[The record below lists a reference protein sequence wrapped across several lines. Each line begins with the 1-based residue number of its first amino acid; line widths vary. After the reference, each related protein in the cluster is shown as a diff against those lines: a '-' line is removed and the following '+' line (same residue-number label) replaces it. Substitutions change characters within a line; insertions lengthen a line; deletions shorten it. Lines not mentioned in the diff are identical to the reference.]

1 MSIQLFAA
9 RPAARGARC
18 FFAALAVAAA
28 LPGQAQTSNAPTTP
42 TTPIVIHHIGPLTG
56 VLAASN
62 KEALDAAQMFLDNF
76 NKRGGVQGRP
86 VTLERVD
93 DGQDPRRAKALFDEL
108 LAQKKALAVLLP
120 RTTPST
126 EALMP
131 AAAAQGVPIVAPQSG
146 AAFVND
152 PPRRE
157 VFPMRAGYR
166 LEAVRA
172 IQQQHS
178 IGVRSFGLLLAD
190 DVFGRDTLVGIDGV
204 MKALK
209 LEPVVVSRI
218 DNRKLD
224 VTDAVNA
231 ALAKRPEV
239 VLLVVS
245 SKAAAEYIK
254 SYRKAGGRATF
265 ISLSNTSNKDYIDA
279 LGDQVRGAIV
289 MQVMPSPFSGATAL
303 ARDYAAAAKA
313 RKLPLSY
320 AGQFGFAAAKLL
332 TLGLAKAGREATSAT
347 LTQALESLGDVDLGG
362 YRVRYGPGDRTGS
375 NFVESTIITTDGR
388 FRR

>member
-1 MSIQLFAA
+1 MLKPFT
-9 RPAARGARC
+9 
-18 FFAALAVAAA
+18 AALAGAFIAAIA
-28 LPGQAQTSNAPTTP
+28 PWCQAQTQAQIQALTQAQAAG
-42 TTPIVIHHIGPLTG
+42 PIVIHHIGPLTG

-62 KEALDAAQMFLDNF
+62 KEALDAAQMYLDAF
-76 NKRGGVQGRP
+76 NNRGGVQGRP
-86 VTLERVD
+86 VKMERVD
-93 DGQDPRRAKALFDEL
+93 DGQDPKRSQALFDEL
-108 LAQKKALAVLLP
+108 LAQKKVLALLMP

-131 AAAAQGVPIVAPQSG
+131 AAAAQGVPIVAPHSG
-146 AAFVND
+146 GAFVND
-152 PPRRE
+152 PPRRQ

-166 LEAVRA
+166 LEARRA
-172 IQQQHS
+172 IVQQHS

-190 DVFGRDTLVGIDGV
+190 DVFGRDTLVGIEGA
-204 MKALK
+204 MKELK

-224 VTDAVNA
+224 VTEAVAA

-239 VLLVVS
+239 MLLIVS
-245 SKAAAEYIK
+245 SKAAAEFVK
-254 SYRKAGGRATF
+254 GYRKAGGRATF
-265 ISLSNTSNKDYIDA
+265 ISLSNTSNRDYIEA
-279 LGDQVRGAIV
+279 LGDQVRGPIV
-289 MQVMPSPFSGATAL
+289 MQVMPSPFSGATLL
-303 ARDYAAAAKA
+303 AREYAAAAKA

-332 TLGLAKAGREATSAT
+332 ALGLAKAGPGATPAT
-347 LTQALESLGDVDLGG
+347 LTQALESLGDIDLGG

-388 FRR
+388 FMR